1 MPNDLPPVLERML
14 DLWNGG
20 EVDAAH
26 VYVRGCA
33 ADGGASTFDPEEVMP
48 TIAKFRSAFPDLLWS
63 VEDWFAADNRYVL
76 RMTATGTHTGEP
88 FPSDIGTAQAGG
100 HTIALRGIEVFE
112 VANDRIIDVWL
123 GWDFGAL
130 YATLGASL

>member
-1 MPNDLPPVLERML
+1 MPNELPAVLKRML
-14 DLWNGG
+14 DLWNGA
-20 EVDAAH
+20 EVDPAD

-33 ADGGASTFDPEEVMP
+33 TDGGASTFDPEEVVP
-48 TIAKFRSAFPDLLWS
+48 VIATFRSAFPDLLWR
-63 VEDWFAADNRYVL
+63 VEDWFAVGDRYVL

-88 FPSDIGTAQAGG
+88 FPSDIGTAQPGG
-100 HTIALRGIEVFE
+100 HAIALRGIEVFE

-130 YATLGASL
+130 YAALGASL